1 VVRDGVVYAAPKG
14 KKVWALLAYLALA
27 DRPPSRSQLVDL
39 LFPDAEDPA
48 GALRWNLSE
57 LRRLLG
63 GSDTVGSGTVV
74 RLRLPERSMVDVR
87 VLMAGSSREAV
98 ALPGL
103 GRELLE
109 GVQVETSPGFAA
121 WLLGERRRLQ
131 ALGEAVLREGSLR
144 AIAAGDPRT
153 AVNLATRLVAA
164 DPLNEDAHAL
174 LIRAF
179 AATSDEVAVKR
190 QLAASIDLFRRE
202 LGVEPG
208 SELADAARMP
218 ASPARAGTGQG
229 RAAIR
234 AMIESGEA
242 AVDAGAIEAGLETLR
257 GATDAARETG
267 QAELEAAA
275 CLALGT
281 ALVHAA
287 KGKDE
292 EGAAA
297 LHRCIAVAEG
307 TGRRDLATSA
317 HRELGYVEV
326 LRGDFARARTLL
338 STAERLAGGDPAERA
353 KIEAVLGV
361 YHSDQG
367 ALEQGAAA
375 LRRSIELSESTGQAK
390 QTAWSM
396 TVLGR
401 TQLQR
406 GEIDVAEETLE
417 RGRALARVER
427 WTAFLAFPEALLA
440 EVWFRRGELDR
451 ASEAFEHASALGTQ
465 VNDACWEAYG
475 VRGLG
480 LLRAA
485 EGDLGAAIQAMD
497 EALARCARQ
506 RDTHLWVRAY
516 VLDALCAVAVAA
528 GHPAAWRWVDELSVL
543 ASRAG
548 MREVLTRAY
557 LDRRDLGDPSAIE
570 VARVLAVGVENPRLD
585 GLIEPDGPPLLED
598 LLGTAGRG

>member
-1 VVRDGVVYAAPKG
+1 
-14 KKVWALLAYLALA
+14 
-27 DRPPSRSQLVDL
+27 
-39 LFPDAEDPA
+39 
-48 GALRWNLSE
+48 
-57 LRRLLG
+57 
-63 GSDTVGSGTVV
+63 
-74 RLRLPERSMVDVR
+74 RLPERSMVDVR

-242 AVDAGAIEAGLETLR
+242 AV
-257 GATDAARETG
+257 
-267 QAELEAAA
+267 EAAA

-326 LRGDFARARTLL
+326 LRGDFASARTLL

-361 YHSDQG
+361 YHADKG

-497 EALARCARQ
+497 EAL
-506 RDTHLWVRAY
+506 
-516 VLDALCAVAVAA
+516 
-528 GHPAAWRWVDELSVL
+528 
-543 ASRAG
+543 
-548 MREVLTRAY
+548 
-557 LDRRDLGDPSAIE
+557 
-570 VARVLAVGVENPRLD
+570 
-585 GLIEPDGPPLLED
+585 
-598 LLGTAGRG
+598 

>member
-1 VVRDGVVYAAPKG
+1 MVRDGVVYAAPKG

>member
-1 VVRDGVVYAAPKG
+1 
-14 KKVWALLAYLALA
+14 
-27 DRPPSRSQLVDL
+27 
-39 LFPDAEDPA
+39 
-48 GALRWNLSE
+48 
-57 LRRLLG
+57 
-63 GSDTVGSGTVV
+63 
-74 RLRLPERSMVDVR
+74 RLPERSMVDVR

-242 AVDAGAIEAGLETLR
+242 AVGAGAIEAGLETLR

-406 GEIDVAEETLE
+406 GEIDVAEE
-417 RGRALARVER
+417 
-427 WTAFLAFPEALLA
+427 
-440 EVWFRRGELDR
+440 
-451 ASEAFEHASALGTQ
+451 S
-465 VNDACWEAYG
+465 
-475 VRGLG
+475 
-480 LLRAA
+480 
-485 EGDLGAAIQAMD
+485 
-497 EALARCARQ
+497 
-506 RDTHLWVRAY
+506 
-516 VLDALCAVAVAA
+516 
-528 GHPAAWRWVDELSVL
+528 
-543 ASRAG
+543 
-548 MREVLTRAY
+548 
-557 LDRRDLGDPSAIE
+557 
-570 VARVLAVGVENPRLD
+570 
-585 GLIEPDGPPLLED
+585 
-598 LLGTAGRG
+598 